1 MLATMTLHLAE
12 PLVVRSITSR
22 EFGRLLH
29 LRVVGQNSI
38 LISLPAGVPSDTEL
52 ELTVV
57 YGGRLASQTVDR
69 EAISV
74 QQGSAQVQ
82 HEEVTIPL
90 EAHFVYSNRSYWYPQ
105 ATVTDYATAVLT
117 IVVPA
122 EFDAVASGTPRGEP
136 TFVDPLTPGQ
146 RPAKQYVFDTDAAR
160 AVSRVRHQPLPRA
173 RRDAAQ
179 SAVGTSKTRPAGGR
193 RVPIA
198 GRWR

>member
-1 MLATMTLHLAE
+1 MTLHLAE

-90 EAHFVYSNRSYWYPQ
+90 EPQFVYSNRSYWYPQ

-117 IVVPA
+117 ISCRRSSTS
-122 EFDAVASGTPRGEP
+122 VASGTPRGEP
-136 TFVDPLTPGQ
+136 TFVRSVDART
-146 RPAKQYVFDTDAAR
+146 AAR
-160 AVSRVRHQPLPRA
+160 ASSSSSTPTQPARYLACVISRFHGLDATRLNLP
-173 RRDAAQ
+173 
-179 SAVGTSKTRPAGGR
+179 SAPANPASGGPAS
-193 RVPIA
+193 PIA

>member
-1 MLATMTLHLAE
+1 MTLHLAE

-90 EAHFVYSNRSYWYPQ
+90 EPHFVYSNRSYWYPQ
-105 ATVTDYATAVLT
+105 ATVTDYATASPHDRRAGGVR
-117 IVVPA
+117 
-122 EFDAVASGTPRGEP
+122 RGRE
-136 TFVDPLTPGQ
+136 
-146 RPAKQYVFDTDAAR
+146 
-160 AVSRVRHQPLPRA
+160 RHATGRA
-173 RRDAAQ
+173 RR
-179 SAVGTSKTRPAGGR
+179 SWIR
-193 RVPIA
+193 
-198 GRWR
+198 